1 MEIYGGE
8 VRVSCVG
15 REGRG
20 DLVVWLVKFLR
31 IKACWTAGSPL
42 VRWVEGCA
50 QIGYAKSVKEVRAVV
65 GAIVAAKNNLDCA
78 VVRHGWGDRF
88 RSRHPHLTLRM
99 GLTAGQSA

>member
-1 MEIYGGE
+1 MFHGVYIFPFAQAVPGAPKYLDDEE
-8 VRVSCVG
+8 
-15 REGRG
+15 EEE
-20 DLVVWLVKFLR
+20 
-31 IKACWTAGSPL
+31 L